1 MTYTKYLDSFW
12 SPLLAQKKLSGNGN
26 SNNGSNAIVSD
37 SYSFNSCIKKLP
49 SFNTPDHSDQDNKD
63 YGLPLSIIAD
73 SLARKAKSVYERYL
87 ASEEGENLLAKAKEY
102 EIPYAAKDI
111 DILTLRDKVEEFE
124 AAIKIANQYGINWQ
138 EFGYD
143 LLGIEQEI
151 ADVQAAE
158 IDYMQYARNQ
168 FLTSREVVA

>member
-1 MTYTKYLDSFW
+1 MNKLPQGYISTLI
-12 SPLLAQKKLSGNGN
+12 AQKKLSGNGN

-37 SYSFNSCIKKLP
+37 SYSFNPYIKKLP
-49 SFNTPDHSDQDNKD
+49 SLNAPDNSKGDSED
-63 YGLPLSIIAD
+63 YGLPLSTIAAN
-73 SLARKAKSVYERYL
+73 LARKAKSLYERYL
-87 ASEEGENLLAKAKEY
+87 VSEEGENLLTKANEY
-102 EIPYAAKDI
+102 EIPYSSKDI
-111 DILTLRDKVEEFE
+111 DIITLRDKVEEFE

-143 LLGIEQEI
+143 LLGIEQEV